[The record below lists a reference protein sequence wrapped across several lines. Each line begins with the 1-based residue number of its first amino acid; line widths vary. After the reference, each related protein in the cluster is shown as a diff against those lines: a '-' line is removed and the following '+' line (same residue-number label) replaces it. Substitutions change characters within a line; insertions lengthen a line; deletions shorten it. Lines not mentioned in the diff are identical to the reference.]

1 MSATETGGAVT
12 EFLNWVY
19 RLSKG
24 LYTIAGITLTFIM
37 IVTVTDVILRFLGR
51 PIVGVYEL
59 VAFSGAIVIGFS
71 IPFTSWVRGHIY
83 VDFLLLKLS
92 PARRKVFH
100 LSTRSLALALFFL
113 IGWNLLKMGADLW
126 RSGEVSP
133 TLQMPFFPIVFGVG
147 VSCLVQS
154 LVLLADM
161 VKILRGRYE

>member
-24 LYTIAGITLTFIM
+24 LYTVAGITLTFIM

-92 PARRKVFH
+92 PA
-100 LSTRSLALALFFL
+100 A
-113 IGWNLLKMGADLW
+113 G
-126 RSGEVSP
+126 
-133 TLQMPFFPIVFGVG
+133 PFFSDRVESAQDGG
-147 VSCLVQS
+147 
-154 LVLLADM
+154 
-161 VKILRGRYE
+161 